1 MCIGPYTVI
10 STPTMNICLQSKFEL
25 WNELA
30 NFVAKFPPNFRIWK
44 RNWQVDNKL
53 GNRALK
59 SNMKST
65 IMRHRIK
72 RLIIFVF
79 PGFFYR
85 IPGVGSVRDVVK
97 VRLIIIPFVP
107 SMGSRVPSTPSTL
120 FCRQLYPDPQLYHHR
135 FTQSI
140 HRFFGCPLFLVHD
153 SLRSVAHL
161 INQFSPILF
170 T

>member
-1 MCIGPYTVI
+1 
-10 STPTMNICLQSKFEL
+10 
-25 WNELA
+25 
-30 NFVAKFPPNFRIWK
+30 
-44 RNWQVDNKL
+44 
-53 GNRALK
+53 
-59 SNMKST
+59 MKST

-72 RLIIFVF
+72 RLIMFVF

-107 SMGSRVPSTPSTL
+107 SMGCRVPTTPSTL

-140 HRFFGCPLFLVHD
+140 HRFFGCPLFLVG
-153 SLRSVAHL
+153 LGGLPVFRGFSVL
-161 INQFSPILF
+161 FSNRFFRFSFYKNRKTVITKLF
-170 T
+170 TVNARNSILILKT